1 MSAPVRFL
9 HSLAQ
14 SIATISLY
22 SPGHPARSGIVDSTY
37 QLLDRLHYSDRAPV
51 FTFLADNVVHD
62 RTVLPAL
69 RGWQWASRLSEA
81 GVQRLEFDPELSRE
95 AFEQF
100 LERLLAKL
108 GSVAAAADAMDEA
121 DAALDGVRFG
131 AIVATEEDDSDD
143 EIFDGS
149 PAPAYS
155 LAEETA
161 VTRWI
166 FQHAARHGRVP
177 AAEAELVVRSLS
189 VLRHAD
195 VRPSIPILQLPTFD
209 DYLVMHA
216 INVASLSLALAE
228 RLGAARRE
236 ALRVGVAGLLHDIGM
251 AAVPAELMEKS
262 RLTRDERERIR
273 RHPADGA
280 RILLASDAA
289 SLEAAAVAAY
299 EHHLRPDGSGY
310 PVMVTARRPH
320 VVSAIVKVASVFMAL
335 RSSRLHWPAWSLAR
349 SLRYVE
355 GGMGVEFEAEVAAT
369 FVRMLRGGRDRQVAV
384 TEHADDL
391 PDIDM
396 LEAGEES
403 LAADR
408 GTLG

>member
-22 SPGHPARSGIVDSTY
+22 GPGHPARSSAIDSTY
-37 QLLDRLHYSDRAPV
+37 RLLDGLHYGDRAPV
-51 FTFLADNVVHD
+51 FTFLGENVVHD

-69 RGWQWASRLSEA
+69 RGWQWATRLSEA
-81 GVQRLEFDPELSRE
+81 GVQRMEFAPDLSRE
-95 AFEQF
+95 SFEQF
-100 LERLLAKL
+100 LDRLLSRL

-131 AIVATEEDDSDD
+131 AIVAADEVEIEDDG
-143 EIFDGS
+143 FDGS
-149 PAPAYS
+149 VIPAYS

-161 VTRWI
+161 VVRWI
-166 FQHAARHGRVP
+166 FANAERRGRVP
-177 AAEAELVVRSLS
+177 ASESELVVRSLS

-195 VRPSIPILQLPTFD
+195 VRPTIPILQLPSFD
-209 DYLVMHA
+209 DYLAMHS

-228 RLGAARRE
+228 RLGAGRRE

-251 AAVPAELMEKS
+251 AVVPRELMEKS

-280 RILLASDAA
+280 RMLLSGAP

-299 EHHLRPDGSGY
+299 EHHMRPDGSGY
-310 PVMVTARRPH
+310 PVLATVRRPH
-320 VVSAIVKVASVFMAL
+320 VVSAIVKVASVFTAL

-349 SLRYVE
+349 SLRYIE
-355 GGMGVEFEAEVAAT
+355 SGMGVEFEAEVAAT
-369 FVRMLRGGRDRQVAV
+369 FVRMLRSGRDRQVAV
-384 TEHADDL
+384 TEHGDDL
-391 PDIDM
+391 PDLAL
-396 LEAGEES
+396 LEEGEES
-403 LAADR
+403 EAADR
-408 GTLG
+408 GTLA

>member
-22 SPGHPARSGIVDSTY
+22 GPGHPARTSAVDTTY
-37 QLLDRLHYSDRAPV
+37 KLLDGLHYGDRQPV
-51 FTFLADNVVHD
+51 FTFLGENVVHD

-69 RGWQWASRLSEA
+69 RGWQWATRLSEA
-81 GVQRLEFDPELSRE
+81 GVQRMEFAPDLSRDS
-95 AFEQF
+95 FEHF
-100 LERLLAKL
+100 LDRLLNKL

-131 AIVATEEDDSDD
+131 AIVASDETDSEDDGFDD
-143 EIFDGS
+143 S
-149 PAPAYS
+149 SVPAYS

-166 FQHAARHGRVP
+166 FANAERRGVVP
-177 AAEAELVVRSLS
+177 ASEAELVVRSLS
-189 VLRHAD
+189 VLRHAE
-195 VRPSIPILQLPTFD
+195 VRPSIPILQLPSFD
-209 DYLVMHA
+209 DYLVMHS

-251 AAVPAELMEKS
+251 AGVPRELMEKS
-262 RLTRDERERIR
+262 RLTREERDRIR

-280 RILLASDAA
+280 RMLMAGAP

-299 EHHLRPDGSGY
+299 EHHMRPDGSGY
-310 PVMVTARRPH
+310 PVLATVRRPH
-320 VVSAIVKVASVFMAL
+320 VVSAIVKVASVFTAL

-349 SLRYVE
+349 SLRYME
-355 GGMGVEFEAEVAAT
+355 SGMGVEFEAEVAAT

-384 TEHADDL
+384 TEHGDDVPNL
-391 PDIDM
+391 AL
-396 LEAGEES
+396 LEDGEE
-403 LAADR
+403 AATADR

>member
-1 MSAPVRFL
+1 
-9 HSLAQ
+9 
-14 SIATISLY
+14 
-22 SPGHPARSGIVDSTY
+22 VDTTY
-37 QLLDRLHYSDRAPV
+37 KLLDGLHYGDRQPV
-51 FTFLADNVVHD
+51 FTFLGENVVHD

-69 RGWQWASRLSEA
+69 RGWQWATRLSEA
-81 GVQRLEFDPELSRE
+81 GVQRMEFAPDLSRDS
-95 AFEQF
+95 FEHF
-100 LERLLAKL
+100 LDRLLNKL

-131 AIVATEEDDSDD
+131 AIVASDETDSEDDGFDD
-143 EIFDGS
+143 S
-149 PAPAYS
+149 SVPAYS

-166 FQHAARHGRVP
+166 FANAERRGVVP
-177 AAEAELVVRSLS
+177 ASEAELVVRSLS
-189 VLRHAD
+189 VLRHAE
-195 VRPSIPILQLPTFD
+195 VRPSIPILQLPSFD
-209 DYLVMHA
+209 DYLVMHS

-251 AAVPAELMEKS
+251 AGVPRELMEKS
-262 RLTRDERERIR
+262 RLTREERDRIR

-280 RILLASDAA
+280 RMLMAGAP

-299 EHHLRPDGSGY
+299 EHHMRPDGSGY
-310 PVMVTARRPH
+310 PVLATVRRPH
-320 VVSAIVKVASVFMAL
+320 VVSAIVKVASVFTAL

-349 SLRYVE
+349 SLRYME
-355 GGMGVEFEAEVAAT
+355 SGMGVEFEAEVAAT

-384 TEHADDL
+384 TEHGDDVPNL
-391 PDIDM
+391 AL
-396 LEAGEES
+396 LEDGEE
-403 LAADR
+403 AATADR